1 MTHFFDKNKKVISFI
16 LILFFVVSST
26 IFLNPKQAEAIVPGP
41 ATCTGFFGGA
51 VATEGS
57 KASVGVSNVPVRDLA
72 SFLDQIQDTATS
84 LATLQKECIWDNI
97 AVILSKTLIKQ
108 LTSSVVNWV
117 NSGFNGSPSFIQN
130 PEQLLRDIGDEVAG
144 GLIEDIAPILCEP
157 FSLDIQLAL
166 RANYSSSVSN
176 KVSCTLTDV
185 IGNTEDFLNG
195 NFSAGGGWDK
205 WLEVTQNPQ
214 NNFYGSFIEA
224 NNVVESGASSLVNA
238 QQIDLDRGNGFLSI
252 TDDLGNILT
261 PGVII
266 QDQLQ
271 QALGTDL
278 RQLELSRSINDI
290 VGALVGQLVSQL
302 TTSGGV
308 AGIQP
313 TNRPE
318 TASTAGFTY
327 NQADAESQ
335 NIQPTDEV
343 IDGSIGDAGYQSF
356 SGDNLALNAPST
368 NLEMSGY
375 YNANVRIG
383 VTVDGSTN
391 GNWSSSGSNVA
402 ITNRQN
408 NPWWQIDLGT
418 DNLPLKNIK
427 IHRRTNGSSPAD
439 NATGNFRVFVSDQPF
454 ISNFN
459 PLFPPSNVWASPIT
473 ISPDASVLID
483 LWKTGRYVR
492 IQRVEGTAKYLQLS
506 EVVILR
512 NRAPIITLEG
522 ESTVII
528 SQNGTFTESGFT
540 ATDPDP
546 KTPGNNDLTSQ
557 VIIDGNVN
565 TSVVGTY
572 NIKYDVTDESG
583 AEADTV
589 TRTVRVI
596 ETLPTQ

>member
-1 MTHFFDKNKKVISFI
+1 MTHFFDKNKKVISFV
-16 LILFFVVSST
+16 LVLFFVVSST
-26 IFLNPKQAEAIVPGP
+26 IFLSPKQADAIVPGP

-51 VATEGS
+51 VGTEGS

-108 LTSSVVNWV
+108 LTSSVVSWV
-117 NSGFNGSPSFIQN
+117 NSGFNGNPSFIQN
-130 PEQLLRDIGDEVAG
+130 PDKFLQDIGDEAASG
-144 GLIEDIAPILCEP
+144 FIEDVAPFLCEP
-157 FSLDIQLAL
+157 FRLNIQLAL
-166 RANYSSSVSN
+166 RANYQSTIRN
-176 KVSCTLTDV
+176 RVSCTLTDV

-195 NFSAGGGWDK
+195 SFNAGGGWDK
-205 WLEVTQNPQ
+205 WLEITQNPQ
-214 NNFYGSFIEA
+214 NNIYGSFIEA
-224 NNVVESGASSLVNA
+224 NRGLESQVSTQVNT
-238 QQIDLDRGNGFLSI
+238 QQTDLDRGNGFLSI
-252 TDDLGNILT
+252 KDDLGNILT
-261 PGVII
+261 PGIII

-278 RQLELSRSINDI
+278 RQLELSHSINDI

-308 AGIQP
+308 AGIQS

-327 NQADAESQ
+327 NQADVESQ
-335 NIQPTDEV
+335 NIQPVDETV
-343 IDGSIGDAGYQSF
+343 DSSIGNVGYQNF
-356 SGDNLALNAPST
+356 SVDNLALNTPST

-391 GNWSSSGSNVA
+391 GNWSNNGSNVA

-427 IHRRTNGSSPAD
+427 IYRRTNGSGPAD
-439 NATGNFRVFVSDQPF
+439 SAIGSFKVFVSDQPF
-454 ISNFN
+454 VSNFN
-459 PLFPPSNVWASPIT
+459 PLFPPSNVWASSVT
-473 ISPDASVLID
+473 TSPNASVSLD
-483 LWKTGRYVR
+483 LWRTGRYVR
-492 IQRVEGTAKYLQLS
+492 IQRIEGTSHYLQLS
-506 EVVILR
+506 EVVILK
-512 NRAPIITLEG
+512 NRAPVITLEG
-522 ESTVII
+522 DSTITI
-528 SQNGTFTESGFT
+528 SQNGTFTEPGFT

-546 KTPGNNDLTSQ
+546 KTSGNEDITSQ
-557 VIIDGNVN
+557 VIIGGSVN
-565 TSVVGTY
+565 TNVAGTY

-583 AEADTV
+583 AKADTA

-596 ETLPTQ
+596 EAI